1 MENNVSV
8 WKANLTNGLILGLV
22 GIVYSLVIYFMDLT
36 LNKTQGY
43 IFMVVLIVLLFFLVR
58 SYRDNYLYGYITFG
72 RAFGS
77 GVVIFL
83 YYSIITAIFIYILYS
98 VIDSGLVAKQ
108 LANTEEML
116 SKRGMAQEALDAA
129 MKFQKKIMKPEIIA
143 PFSILG
149 NMVYGA
155 IMSLIVAIF
164 VRKEGNPL
172 IDAPEVK

>member
-22 GIVYSLVIYFMDLT
+22 GIVYSLVMYFMNLT
-36 LNKTQGY
+36 FNKTVGY
-43 IFMVVLIVLLFFLVR
+43 IFLLVLIILLFFLVR

-72 RAFGS
+72 KAFGT

-83 YYSIITAIFIYILYS
+83 YYSIIAAIFTYILYA
-98 VIDSGLVAKQ
+98 VIDPGLSAKQ
-108 LANTEEML
+108 LAFTEEIM
-116 SKRGMAQEALDAA
+116 SKRAMPQEALDAA
-129 MKFQKKIMKPEIIA
+129 MKIQKKIMKPEIIA
-143 PFSILG
+143 PFSIVG
-149 NMVYGA
+149 NMLYGTV
-155 IMSLIVAIF
+155 MSLIVAIF